1 MSPIISVEKLDLQ
14 GCWSA
19 VDNDSTRAPQSS
31 ARTGLVICGVTS
43 CILLNELVEEVKGVG
58 VSAPYRPNYGAITI
72 NRHYCPLTRCGTSLK
87 LALPHTPGHTEAVK
101 L

>member
-1 MSPIISVEKLDLQ
+1 MSPIIFVEKLNLR
-14 GCWSA
+14 GCRSA

-43 CILLNELVEEVKGVG
+43 CILLNELVEEAKGVG
-58 VSAPYRPNYGAITI
+58 VSVPYRPNLGVVTIT
-72 NRHYCPLTRCGTSLK
+72 RHYCRLTRCGTSLK